1 MKKQLPKMKIAYNNH
16 ISIDKNLL
24 YALKNDIFA
33 GGNFGHKDLS
43 RADEAKFITSRKK
56 GGVNNDSN
64 VKQAVLS
71 ANEIVRRHWKF
82 ADKVP
87 VVYPAGWMF
96 FGGRYAIRSIAGKRD
111 RLNMS
116 ILIKR
121 AEARKEIYMKLNLFE
136 TST

>member
-1 MKKQLPKMKIAYNNH
+1 M
-16 ISIDKNLL
+16 
-24 YALKNDIFA
+24 
-33 GGNFGHKDLS
+33 S

-87 VVYPAGWMF
+87 IIYPAGWAF
-96 FGGRYAIRSIAGKRD
+96 FGGRYAIRFIAGKRD
-111 RLNMS
+111 KVNVKSLVKGAE
-116 ILIKR
+116 KR
-121 AEARKEIYMKLNLFE
+121 KKIYFQLKLFQKECD
-136 TST
+136 